1 MEGELKT
8 SNERQSP
15 SPASS
20 APDGQY
26 QEHFA
31 QVESVGAASASV
43 PPEFLQKLSETEEM
57 VRRLQQQNLSQK
69 EELEAIHAGLEREA
83 RLRYRGCNH
92 PSRSFRSRHASSS
105 RSLDPGPG
113 PRRGARVAVSQDSP
127 SHYVSAS
134 RLDLAASRTS
144 DRFPPL
150 KAVAVPRSRRP
161 R

>member
-20 APDGQY
+20 APVAQY

-31 QVESVGAASASV
+31 QVESVGAAASV

-113 PRRGARVAVSQDSP
+113 PRRAARTVSQDSP

-134 RLDLAASRTS
+134 RLELAASRTS

>member
-8 SNERQSP
+8 SNERHSP

-20 APDGQY
+20 APDAQY

-31 QVESVGAASASV
+31 QVESVGAAASV

>member
-20 APDGQY
+20 ALVAQY

-31 QVESVGAASASV
+31 QVESVGAAASV

-113 PRRGARVAVSQDSP
+113 PRRAARTVSQDSP

>member
-20 APDGQY
+20 ALVAQY

-31 QVESVGAASASV
+31 QVESVGAAASV

-113 PRRGARVAVSQDSP
+113 RDGRRGRCP
-127 SHYVSAS
+127 
-134 RLDLAASRTS
+134 RT
-144 DRFPPL
+144 
-150 KAVAVPRSRRP
+150 RP
-161 R
+161 RTTSRPRAWTWLPPGPATGSLL

>member
-8 SNERQSP
+8 SNERQSL

-20 APDGQY
+20 VPVAQY

-31 QVESVGAASASV
+31 QVESVGAAASV

-113 PRRGARVAVSQDSP
+113 PRRAARVAVSQDSP

-150 KAVAVPRSRRP
+150 KAVAVPRFRRP

>member
-15 SPASS
+15 PSPASS
-20 APDGQY
+20 APDAQY
-26 QEHFA
+26 QEPFA
-31 QVESVGAASASV
+31 QVESVGAAASV

-113 PRRGARVAVSQDSP
+113 PRRAARVAVSQDSP

-134 RLDLAASRTS
+134 RLDLATSRTS

>member
-15 SPASS
+15 PSPASS
-20 APDGQY
+20 APVAQY

-31 QVESVGAASASV
+31 QVESVGAAASV

-69 EELEAIHAGLEREA
+69 EELEAIQAGLEREA

-113 PRRGARVAVSQDSP
+113 PRRAARVAVSQDSP

>member
-8 SNERQSP
+8 SNERQSA
-15 SPASS
+15 SPA
-20 APDGQY
+20 PDAQY

-31 QVESVGAASASV
+31 QVESVGAAASV